1 MKSSKEYTIQ
11 FVEKQLMEMDSFDG
25 LTITTETVGRF
36 LCGENHILAKYPFSE
51 EFLSNVAYNAN
62 DSLPAILWCQLT
74 ALN

>member
-11 FVEKQLMEMDSFDG
+11 FVEKQLMEMKEFG
-25 LTITTETVGRF
+25 GVTITQETVGRF

-51 EFLSNVAYNAN
+51 EFLSNVAFNGIK
-62 DSLPAILWCQLT
+62 SMPAILWCQLT